1 MDFDF
6 ETALKNL
13 PASPG
18 VYLMHNKN
26 DDVIYVG
33 KAKILKNRVRQYFQN
48 SASHTPKVRAMVGN
62 IAYFEYIV
70 TDTEAE
76 ALALECNLIKKY
88 KPKYNILLKDDKQYP
103 YIKVT
108 INEPYPKLLKTRIL
122 KKDGA
127 KYYGPYVGP
136 GTIKNT
142 MDIIGKL
149 FKPPQ
154 CHRKFPD
161 DIGKGRPCL
170 NYHINA
176 CFAPCTGKVSKEEY
190 RQVYFE
196 ICRFLD
202 GKSEGLLKELT
213 QQMKEASANL
223 QFEKAA
229 ELRDKIRAINEI
241 ESKQKIV
248 NADKQ
253 ADHDIIAIAKDDKFA
268 FCETFFVRG
277 GKIIGRESYKINNA
291 ENSQCTEI
299 LTDFVKQFYES
310 AEYIPPEIL
319 TEYEIDDKEIIEEW
333 LRMIKN
339 KKVVITSPKRGEK
352 LHLMEMVHKN
362 AEVALDNYK
371 IKVLK
376 DKEKNTVLELL
387 KEAVGLEKL
396 PMRIEAFDI
405 SNIQGA
411 DNVGGMVVFEN
422 GKPAKRKY
430 RRFKIKSFEGADD
443 YAAMR
448 EVIYRRIR
456 HGREEEFL
464 IENGKMNRH
473 EAKFLPMPDLI
484 LLDGGKGHLSTV
496 TELLEMIE
504 EDIHCFGMVK
514 DNRHRTRGL
523 VGNNGEISLSP
534 TGVVFKLLTYI
545 QDEVHDTA
553 IEYYRKLHGQIKSE
567 LEEIP
572 GIGEKRR
579 KELLTKFGSVDKIKE
594 AELDELAEVEGMN
607 RNAAEAVYVWFR
619 KNKGEQN
626 DSPKK

>member
-6 ETALKNL
+6 DTALKNL

-26 DDVIYVG
+26 DEVIYVG
-33 KAKILKNRVRQYFQN
+33 KAKVLKNRVRQYFQN
-48 SASHTPKVRAMVGN
+48 SANHTPKVRAMVGN

-108 INEPYPKLLKTRIL
+108 INEPYPKVLKTRIL

-142 MDIIGKL
+142 MDIIRKL

-176 CFAPCTGKVSKEEY
+176 CFAPCTGKVGKDEY

-202 GKSEGLLKELT
+202 GKSDGLLKELT
-213 QQMKEASANL
+213 EQMKEASANL

-253 ADHDIIAIAKDDKFA
+253 ADHDVIAIAKDDKFA
-268 FCETFFVRG
+268 FCEVFFVRG

-291 ENSQCTEI
+291 ESSQCTEI

-310 AEYIPPEIL
+310 VEYIPPEIL
-319 TEYEIDDKEIIEEW
+319 TEYEIDDRDVIEEW
-333 LRMIKN
+333 LRMIKK
-339 KKVVITSPKRGEK
+339 KKVVITAPKRGEK
-352 LHLMEMVHKN
+352 HHLMEMVHKN
-362 AEVALDNYK
+362 AQTALDNHKVK
-371 IKVLK
+371 ILK
-376 DKEKNTVLELL
+376 EKEKNTVLELL
-387 KEAVGLEKL
+387 KDAAGLEKT

-422 GKPAKRKY
+422 GKPEKRKY

-448 EVIYRRIR
+448 EVIYRRIQ

-464 IENGKMNRH
+464 IENGKLNRH

-504 EDIHCFGMVK
+504 VDIPCFGMVK

-523 VGNNGEISLSP
+523 VGNDGEIELSP

-553 IEYYRKLHGQIKSE
+553 IEYHRKLHGKITSE

-594 AELDELAEVEGMN
+594 AELDELADVEGMN
-607 RNAAEAVYVWFR
+607 QKAAEAVYTWFR
-619 KNKGEQN
+619 KNKEE
-626 DSPKK
+626 